1 LCRYSGGMAKAKNPG
16 VGRGKGGGPKTDTGK
31 AKASRNSTKHGVLA
45 KNTIILPGE
54 SQADYEE
61 VYFGW
66 WNEYEPE
73 GYAEER
79 LVKLLITNDW
89 FLKRAIRKLEEAEAA
104 VFGREE
110 DPQEWSEAERAHLQ
124 CMQRYK
130 TAAERAFYRSLNAV
144 QGLRRDRM
152 WMVDKFAKARNE
164 SCDQQAKIRELEWK
178 LAERERTR
186 QTEGRALGK
195 AQAKTPVELFFPE
208 PLHEKK
214 QREKRF
220 FCDSTQLH
228 SALENRAVARAEIGF
243 AEGAVAICE
252 LGREARMRL
261 DSMRSASAYANRR
274 GLDSEKQP

>member
-1 LCRYSGGMAKAKNPG
+1 M
-16 VGRGKGGGPKTDTGK
+16 
-31 AKASRNSTKHGVLA
+31 LA

-89 FLKRAIRKLEEAEAA
+89 FLRRAIRKLEEAEAA
-104 VFGREE
+104 VFGRED

-144 QGLRRDRM
+144 QGFRKDRM
-152 WMVDKFAKARNE
+152 WMIDKFAKARNE
-164 SCDQQAKIRELEWK
+164 NCDQQAKLRELEWK
-178 LAERERTR
+178 LAERERTKQPEGKAPPEVQAHTAELLFSELPNATTR
-186 QTEGRALGK
+186 YPPNEERLSEGRYSRSSATSSRPSR
-195 AQAKTPVELFFPE
+195 AAFF
-208 PLHEKK
+208 
-214 QREKRF
+214 RT
-220 FCDSTQLH
+220 S
-228 SALENRAVARAEIGF
+228 
-243 AEGAVAICE
+243 
-252 LGREARMRL
+252 
-261 DSMRSASAYANRR
+261 
-274 GLDSEKQP
+274 

>member
-1 LCRYSGGMAKAKNPG
+1 MPILGRMAKAKNPG

-31 AKASRNSTKHGVLA
+31 VKASRNSTKHGVLA

-54 SQADYEE
+54 SQAEYEE

-89 FLKRAIRKLEEAEAA
+89 FLRRAIRKLEEAEAA

-110 DPQEWSEAERAHLQ
+110 NPQEWSEAEQAHLQ

-144 QGLRRDRM
+144 LGFRKDRM
-152 WMVDKFAKARNE
+152 WMVDKFAKARDEN
-164 SCDQQAKIRELEWK
+164 CDLRAKTRELEWE
-178 LAERERTR
+178 LAKRERTT
-186 QTEGRALGK
+186 QPNEVPGT
-195 AQAKTPVELFFPE
+195 AQAKTAAELLFPE
-208 PLHEKK
+208 YPMRRSRASRNIEVVA
-214 QREKRF
+214 
-220 FCDSTQLH
+220 ST
-228 SALENRAVARAEIGF
+228 I
-243 AEGAVAICE
+243 E
-252 LGREARMRL
+252 L
-261 DSMRSASAYANRR
+261 
-274 GLDSEKQP
+274 